1 MLSNI
6 LFHAVAD
13 DSLKEK
19 VAQSKVLPLIRELN
33 HIYGLKVYAESGDF
47 HYGSVEPETN
57 NFMLCDEVQ
66 GFPVGRVFIYEDT
79 FCYHTPYRSKQR
91 GTDEFDRQTFR
102 SKKLSSLIASLK
114 KVGIPTKGEQM
125 IEQIRDTIHQPMR
138 AIWKSFDVDRKTS
151 LNGDYA
157 HEILLALQNGKTLDD
172 FPQSSRDLY
181 LKTIDVYAKVD
192 IQLETRKQ
200 GMHEMMDNCYVV
212 GADRKGQYLIA
223 DGGCKVTKLNDK
235 ALIAVSNGEEYYSF
249 DFKSPFK
256 RVSSLRE
263 YPDVLSCLTMTKVH
277 LDSKYRPWH
286 NSLAPHGDEYIPEL
300 GISFGYHQ
308 NNTDFD
314 MEWLCIS
321 K

>member
-47 HYGSVEPETN
+47 HYGSVEPETG

-91 GTDEFDRQTFR
+91 GSDDFDRHTFR

-114 KVGIPTKGEQM
+114 KANIPTKGEQM
-125 IEQIRDTIHQPMR
+125 IEQINDTIQQPMR
-138 AIWKSFDVDRKTS
+138 AVWTSFDVDRKTN

-157 HEILLALQNGKTLDD
+157 HEILLALQSGKTLDD
-172 FPQSSRDLY
+172 LPQSSRDFY
-181 LKTIDVYAKVD
+181 LNAIDGYTKVD

-200 GMHEMMDNCYVV
+200 GVHEMIDNCYVI
-212 GADRKGQYLIA
+212 GADRKGHYLIA
-223 DGGCKVTKLNDK
+223 DAGCEEMK
-235 ALIAVSNGEEYYSF
+235 SNGGEYYRF

-256 RVSSLRE
+256 RVNSLRE
-263 YPDVLSCLTMTKVH
+263 YPDILSCLTMTKVH

-286 NSLAPHGDEYIPEL
+286 KSLAPHGDGYIPEL
-300 GISFGYHQ
+300 GISYGYHQ

>member
-47 HYGSVEPETN
+47 HYGSVEPETG

-91 GTDEFDRQTFR
+91 GADDFDRHTFR

-114 KVGIPTKGEQM
+114 KAGIPTKGEQM
-125 IEQIRDTIHQPMR
+125 VEQLDETMNGAVRPVYT
-138 AIWKSFDVDRKTS
+138 SFNVDRKNS

-157 HEILLALQNGKTLDD
+157 HEILLALQSGKTLSDL
-172 FPQSSRDLY
+172 PQSSRDLY
-181 LKTIDVYAKVD
+181 LKHIDDYTKVD

-212 GADRKGQYLIA
+212 GADRKGHYLVA
-223 DGGCKVTKLNDK
+223 DGGCEVMQ
-235 ALIAVSNGEEYYSF
+235 ANGVEFYRLSY
-249 DFKSPFK
+249 KSPFK
-256 RVSSLRE
+256 RVNSLQE
-263 YPDVLSCLTMTKVH
+263 YPDILSCLTMTKVH
-277 LDSKYRPWH
+277 LDSDYRPWH
-286 NSLAPHGDEYIPEL
+286 KSLAPQGDRYIPEL
-300 GISFGYHQ
+300 GISYGYKS

>member
-19 VAQSKVLPLIRELN
+19 VAQSKLLPLIRELN

-47 HYGSVEPETN
+47 HYGSVEPETG

-91 GTDEFDRQTFR
+91 GSDDFDRHTFR

-114 KVGIPTKGEQM
+114 KADIPTKGEQM
-125 IEQIRDTIHQPMR
+125 IEQINDTIQQPMR
-138 AIWKSFDVDRKTS
+138 AVWTSFDVDRKNN

-157 HEILLALQNGKTLDD
+157 HEILLALQSGKTLDD
-172 FPQSSRDLY
+172 LPQSSRDFY
-181 LKTIDVYAKVD
+181 LNAIDGYTKVD

-200 GMHEMMDNCYVV
+200 GVHEMIDNCYVI
-212 GADRKGQYLIA
+212 GADRKGHYLIA
-223 DGGCKVTKLNDK
+223 DAGCEEMK
-235 ALIAVSNGEEYYSF
+235 SNGGEYYRF

-256 RVSSLRE
+256 RVNSLRE
-263 YPDVLSCLTMTKVH
+263 YPDILSCLTMTKVH

-286 NSLAPHGDEYIPEL
+286 KSLAPHGDGYIPEL
-300 GISFGYHQ
+300 GISYGYHQ

>member
-19 VAQSKVLPLIRELN
+19 VAQSKVLPLIRELH

-47 HYGSVEPETN
+47 HYGSVEPETG

-91 GTDEFDRQTFR
+91 GSDDFDRHTFR

-114 KVGIPTKGEQM
+114 KANIPTKGEQM
-125 IEQIRDTIHQPMR
+125 IEQINDTIQQPMR
-138 AIWKSFDVDRKTS
+138 AVWTSFDVDRKTN

-157 HEILLALQNGKTLDD
+157 HEILLALQSGKTLDD
-172 FPQSSRDLY
+172 LPQSSRDFY
-181 LKTIDVYAKVD
+181 LNAIDGYTKVD

-200 GMHEMMDNCYVV
+200 GVHEMIDNCYVI
-212 GADRKGQYLIA
+212 GADRKGHYLIA
-223 DGGCKVTKLNDK
+223 DAGCEEMK
-235 ALIAVSNGEEYYSF
+235 SNGGEYYRF

-256 RVSSLRE
+256 RVNSLRE
-263 YPDVLSCLTMTKVH
+263 YPDILSCLTMTKVH

-286 NSLAPHGDEYIPEL
+286 KSLAPHGDGYIPEL
-300 GISFGYHQ
+300 GISYGYHQ

>member
-6 LFHAVAD
+6 LYHAVAD
-13 DSLKEK
+13 DSLKEE

-33 HIYGLKVYAESGDF
+33 HIYGLKVYATSGDF
-47 HYGSVEPETN
+47 RFGSGGGNTD

-66 GFPVGRVFIYEDT
+66 GFPVGRVFVYEDN
-79 FCYHTPYRSKQR
+79 FCYHTPFCAKQR
-91 GTDEFDRQTFR
+91 GADDFDRHTFR

-125 IEQIRDTIHQPMR
+125 IQQFDETINKPM
-138 AIWKSFDVDRKTS
+138 ISIFSSFDVDRKNS
-151 LNGDYA
+151 IHGDYV
-157 HEILLALQNGKTLDD
+157 HEILLALQSGKTLNDI
-172 FPQSSRDLY
+172 PQRNRDIY
-181 LKTIDVYAKVD
+181 LKHIDEYTKVD

-212 GADRKGQYLIA
+212 GADRKGHYLIA
-223 DGGCKVTKLNDK
+223 DAGCEVMK
-235 ALIAVSNGEEYYSF
+235 SNGGEHYRFSF
-249 DFKSPFK
+249 KTPFK
-256 RVSSLRE
+256 RVSSLQE

-277 LDSKYRPWH
+277 LDDKFRPWSDK
-286 NSLAPHGDEYIPEL
+286 SLAPHGDRYIPEL
-300 GISFGYHQ
+300 GISYGYKN

>member
-13 DSLKEK
+13 DSLKEN

-47 HYGSVEPETN
+47 HYGRVEPEAG

-79 FCYHTPYRSKQR
+79 FCYHTPYSSKQR
-91 GTDEFDRQTFR
+91 GTDDFDRHTFR

-114 KVGIPTKGEQM
+114 KVGILTKGEQM
-125 IEQIRDTIHQPMR
+125 IEQFDEAMNGAVRSIYT
-138 AIWKSFDVDRKTS
+138 SFNVDRKNS

-157 HEILLALQNGKTLDD
+157 HEILLALQSGKTLSDL
-172 FPQSSRDLY
+172 PQGSRDLY
-181 LKTIDVYAKVD
+181 LKYIDDYTKVD

-200 GMHEMMDNCYVV
+200 GIHEMTDNCYVV
-212 GADRKGQYLIA
+212 GADRKGHYLIA
-223 DGGCKVTKLNDK
+223 DGGCEVRQ
-235 ALIAVSNGEEYYSF
+235 SNGVEFYRLSY
-249 DFKSPFK
+249 KSPFK
-256 RVSSLRE
+256 RVNSLQE
-263 YPDVLSCLTMTKVH
+263 YPDILSCLTMTKVH
-277 LDSKYRPWH
+277 LDSDYRPWH
-286 NSLAPHGDEYIPEL
+286 KSLAPQGDRYIPEL
-300 GISFGYHQ
+300 GISYGYKN

>member
-47 HYGSVEPETN
+47 YYGSVEPETG

-91 GTDEFDRQTFR
+91 GADDFDRHTYR

-114 KVGIPTKGEQM
+114 KADIPTKGEQM
-125 IEQIRDTIHQPMR
+125 IKHLDGTINGAIRPLFTSFEING
-138 AIWKSFDVDRKTS
+138 KSGI
-151 LNGDYA
+151 NGDYA
-157 HEILLALQNGKTLDD
+157 HEILLALQSGKTLNDL
-172 FPQSSRDLY
+172 PQSNRDLY
-181 LKTIDVYAKVD
+181 LKYIDDYTKVD

-223 DGGCKVTKLNDK
+223 DGGCEVVQSIVMQSHK
-235 ALIAVSNGEEYYSF
+235 SESYCFSY
-249 DFKSPFK
+249 KSPFK
-256 RVSSLRE
+256 RVSSLQE
-263 YPDVLSCLTMTKVH
+263 YPDILSCLTMTKVR
-277 LDSKYRPWH
+277 LDSEYRPWH
-286 NSLAPHGDEYIPEL
+286 KSLAPYGDRYIPEL
-300 GISFGYHQ
+300 GISYGYHS

>member
-19 VAQSKVLPLIRELN
+19 VAQSKLLPLIRELN

-47 HYGSVEPETN
+47 HYGSVEPETG

-91 GTDEFDRQTFR
+91 GSDDFDRHTFR

-114 KVGIPTKGEQM
+114 KANIPTKGEQM
-125 IEQIRDTIHQPMR
+125 IEQINDTIQQPMR
-138 AIWKSFDVDRKTS
+138 AVWTSFDVDRKNN

-157 HEILLALQNGKTLDD
+157 HEILLALQSGKTLDD
-172 FPQSSRDLY
+172 LPQSSRDFY
-181 LKTIDVYAKVD
+181 LNAIDGYTKVD

-200 GMHEMMDNCYVV
+200 GVHEMIDNCYVI
-212 GADRKGQYLIA
+212 GADRKGHYLIA
-223 DGGCKVTKLNDK
+223 DAGCEEMK
-235 ALIAVSNGEEYYSF
+235 SNGGEYYRF

-256 RVSSLRE
+256 RVSSLQE
-263 YPDVLSCLTMTKVH
+263 YPDILSCLTMTKVH

-286 NSLAPHGDEYIPEL
+286 KSLAPHGDGYIPEL
-300 GISFGYHQ
+300 GISYGYHQ

>member
-13 DSLKEK
+13 DSVKEK

-91 GTDEFDRQTFR
+91 GADDFDRHTFR

-125 IEQIRDTIHQPMR
+125 IKQIDNPINMPMR
-138 AIWKSFDVDRKTS
+138 SIWTSFDVDRKQN
-151 LNGDYA
+151 LDGDHA
-157 HEILLALQNGKTLDD
+157 HEILLALQSGKTISDL
-172 FPQSSRDLY
+172 PQSSRDLY
-181 LKTIDVYAKVD
+181 LKHIDEYTKVD

-212 GADRKGQYLIA
+212 GADRKGHYLIA
-223 DGGCKVTKLNDK
+223 DAGCEVTE
-235 ALIAVSNGEEYYSF
+235 SNGAEQYNF
-249 DFKSPFK
+249 NFKTPFK
-256 RVSSLRE
+256 RVSSLKE

-277 LDSKYRPWH
+277 LDDKFRPWSDK
-286 NSLAPHGDEYIPEL
+286 SLAPHGDRYIPEL
-300 GISFGYHQ
+300 GISYGYHS

>member
-13 DSLKEK
+13 DSVKEM

-47 HYGSVEPETN
+47 HYGSVEPETG

-91 GTDEFDRQTFR
+91 GADDFDRHTFR

-114 KVGIPTKGEQM
+114 KAGIPTKGEQM
-125 IEQIRDTIHQPMR
+125 VEQLDETMNGAVRPVYT
-138 AIWKSFDVDRKTS
+138 SFNVDRKNS

-157 HEILLALQNGKTLDD
+157 HEILLALQSGKTLSDLS
-172 FPQSSRDLY
+172 QSSRDLY
-181 LKTIDVYAKVD
+181 LKHIDDYTKVD

-212 GADRKGQYLIA
+212 GADRKGHYLVA
-223 DGGCKVTKLNDK
+223 DGGCEVMQ
-235 ALIAVSNGEEYYSF
+235 SNGVEFYRLSY
-249 DFKSPFK
+249 KSPFK
-256 RVSSLRE
+256 RVNSLQE
-263 YPDVLSCLTMTKVH
+263 YPDILSCLTMTKVH
-277 LDSKYRPWH
+277 LDSDYRPWH
-286 NSLAPHGDEYIPEL
+286 KSLAPQGDRYIPEL
-300 GISFGYHQ
+300 GISYGYKS

>member
-19 VAQSKVLPLIRELN
+19 VAQSKLLPLIRELN

-47 HYGSVEPETN
+47 HYGSVEPETG

-91 GTDEFDRQTFR
+91 GSDDFDRHTFR

-114 KVGIPTKGEQM
+114 KADIPTKGEQM
-125 IEQIRDTIHQPMR
+125 IEQINDTIQQPMR
-138 AIWKSFDVDRKTS
+138 AVWTSFDVDRKTN

-157 HEILLALQNGKTLDD
+157 HEILLALQSGKTLDD
-172 FPQSSRDLY
+172 LPQSSRDFY
-181 LKTIDVYAKVD
+181 LNAIDGYTKVD

-200 GMHEMMDNCYVV
+200 GVHEMIDNCYVI
-212 GADRKGQYLIA
+212 GADRKGHYLIA
-223 DGGCKVTKLNDK
+223 DAGCEVMQ
-235 ALIAVSNGEEYYSF
+235 SNGGEYYRF

-263 YPDVLSCLTMTKVH
+263 YPDILSCLTMTKVH

-286 NSLAPHGDEYIPEL
+286 KSLAPHGDGYIPEL
-300 GISFGYHQ
+300 GISYGYHQ
-308 NNTDFD
+308 NDTDFD
-314 MEWLCIS
+314 MEGLCIS

>member
-13 DSLKEK
+13 DSLKED

-33 HIYGLKVYAESGDF
+33 HIYGLKVYAKSGDF
-47 HYGSVEPETN
+47 HYGSGESDVGN
-57 NFMLCDEVQ
+57 YMLCDEVQ
-66 GFPVGRVFIYEDT
+66 GFPVGRVFVYEDN

-91 GTDEFDRQTFR
+91 GTDDFDRHTFR

-114 KVGIPTKGEQM
+114 KANIPTKGEQM
-125 IEQIRDTIHQPMR
+125 VQQLDETMNGAVRPIFT
-138 AIWKSFDVDRKTS
+138 SFNVDRKYNIT
-151 LNGDYA
+151 GDYA
-157 HEILLALQNGKTLDD
+157 HEILLALQSGKTLSDL
-172 FPQSSRDLY
+172 PQGSRDLY
-181 LKTIDVYAKVD
+181 LKYIDDYTKVD

-212 GADRKGQYLIA
+212 GADRKGHYLIA
-223 DGGCKVTKLNDK
+223 DGGCEVMQ
-235 ALIAVSNGEEYYSF
+235 SNGAEFYRLSY
-249 DFKSPFK
+249 KSPFK
-256 RVSSLRE
+256 RVSSLKE
-263 YPDVLSCLTMTKVH
+263 YPDILSCLTMTKVH
-277 LDSKYRPWH
+277 LDSKFRPWGG
-286 NSLAPHGDEYIPEL
+286 NSLAPHGDNYIPEM
-300 GISFGYHQ
+300 GISYGYTQ

>member
-19 VAQSKVLPLIRELN
+19 VAQSKILPLIRELN

-47 HYGSVEPETN
+47 RFGSGGGSAD

-91 GTDEFDRQTFR
+91 GADDFDRHTYR

-114 KVGIPTKGEQM
+114 KADIPTKGDSM
-125 IEQIRDTIHQPMR
+125 IKELDDKINQAMR
-138 AIWKSFDVDRKTS
+138 PIWTSFDVDRKQN
-151 LNGDYA
+151 LDGDHA
-157 HEILLALQNGKTLDD
+157 HEILLALQNGKTISDLS
-172 FPQSSRDLY
+172 QSSRDLY
-181 LKTIDVYAKVD
+181 LKTIDDYTRVD

-212 GADRKGQYLIA
+212 GADRKGHYLITDA
-223 DGGCKVTKLNDK
+223 GCEVVQSSGG
-235 ALIAVSNGEEYYSF
+235 GEYYRF

-256 RVSSLRE
+256 RVSSLQE

-277 LDSKYRPWH
+277 LDSKYIPWV
-286 NSLAPHGDEYIPEL
+286 NKSLAPHGIDYIPEL
-300 GISFGYHQ
+300 SISYVYCS

>member
-19 VAQSKVLPLIRELN
+19 VAQSKLLPLIRELN

-47 HYGSVEPETN
+47 HYGSVEPETG

-91 GTDEFDRQTFR
+91 GSDDFDRHTFR

-114 KVGIPTKGEQM
+114 KADIPTKGEQM
-125 IEQIRDTIHQPMR
+125 IEQINDTIQQPMR
-138 AIWKSFDVDRKTS
+138 AVWTSFDVDRKTN

-157 HEILLALQNGKTLDD
+157 HEILLALQSGKTLDD
-172 FPQSSRDLY
+172 LPQSSRDFY
-181 LKTIDVYAKVD
+181 LNAIDGYTKVD

-200 GMHEMMDNCYVV
+200 GVHEMIDNCYVI
-212 GADRKGQYLIA
+212 GADRKGHYLIA
-223 DGGCKVTKLNDK
+223 DAGCEVMQ
-235 ALIAVSNGEEYYSF
+235 SNGGEYYRF

-263 YPDVLSCLTMTKVH
+263 YPDILSCLTMTKVH

-286 NSLAPHGDEYIPEL
+286 KSLAPHGDGYIPEL
-300 GISFGYHQ
+300 GISYGYHQ

>member
-13 DSLKEK
+13 DSLKEN

-47 HYGSVEPETN
+47 HYGRVEPEAE

-79 FCYHTPYRSKQR
+79 FCYHTPYSSKQR
-91 GTDEFDRQTFR
+91 GTDDFDRHTFR

-114 KVGIPTKGEQM
+114 KVGILTKGEQM
-125 IEQIRDTIHQPMR
+125 IEQFDEAMNGAVRPIYT
-138 AIWKSFDVDRKTS
+138 SFNVDRKNS

-157 HEILLALQNGKTLDD
+157 HEILLALQSGKTLSDL
-172 FPQSSRDLY
+172 PQGSRDLY
-181 LKTIDVYAKVD
+181 LKYIDDYTKVD

-200 GMHEMMDNCYVV
+200 GIHEMTDNCYVV
-212 GADRKGQYLIA
+212 GADRKGHYLIA
-223 DGGCKVTKLNDK
+223 DGGCEVMQ
-235 ALIAVSNGEEYYSF
+235 SNGVEFYRLSY
-249 DFKSPFK
+249 KSPFK
-256 RVSSLRE
+256 RVNSLQE
-263 YPDVLSCLTMTKVH
+263 YPDILSCLTMTKVH
-277 LDSKYRPWH
+277 LDSDYRPWH
-286 NSLAPHGDEYIPEL
+286 KSLAPQGDRYIPEL
-300 GISFGYHQ
+300 GISYGYKN

>member
-19 VAQSKVLPLIRELN
+19 VAQSKLLPLIRELN

-47 HYGSVEPETN
+47 HYGSVEPETG

-91 GTDEFDRQTFR
+91 GSDDFDRHTFR

-114 KVGIPTKGEQM
+114 KANIPTKGEQM
-125 IEQIRDTIHQPMR
+125 IQQLDETMNNAVRHIFT
-138 AIWKSFDVDRKTS
+138 SFNVDRKNSIT
-151 LNGDYA
+151 GDHA
-157 HEILLALQNGKTLDD
+157 HEILLALQSGKTLSDL
-172 FPQSSRDLY
+172 PQGSRDLY
-181 LKTIDVYAKVD
+181 LKYIDDYTKVD

-200 GMHEMMDNCYVV
+200 GVHEMIDNCYVI
-212 GADRKGQYLIA
+212 GADRKGHYLIA
-223 DGGCKVTKLNDK
+223 DAGCEEIK
-235 ALIAVSNGEEYYSF
+235 SNGGEYYRF

-263 YPDVLSCLTMTKVH
+263 YPDILSCLTMTKVH

-286 NSLAPHGDEYIPEL
+286 NSLAPHGDDYIPEL
-300 GISFGYHQ
+300 GISYGYHQ

>member
-47 HYGSVEPETN
+47 HYGSVEPETG

-91 GTDEFDRQTFR
+91 GADDFDRHTFR

-114 KVGIPTKGEQM
+114 KADIPTKGDSM
-125 IEQIRDTIHQPMR
+125 IKELDDKINQAMR
-138 AIWKSFDVDRKTS
+138 PVWTSFDVDRKQN
-151 LNGDYA
+151 LDGDHA
-157 HEILLALQNGKTLDD
+157 HEILLALQNGKTISDLS
-172 FPQSSRDLY
+172 QSSRDLY
-181 LKTIDVYAKVD
+181 LKTIDDYTKVD

-200 GMHEMMDNCYVV
+200 GIHEMTDNCYIV
-212 GADRKGQYLIA
+212 GADRKGHYLIA
-223 DGGCKVTKLNDK
+223 DGGCEVCNPSG
-235 ALIAVSNGEEYYSF
+235 VEYYRFSY
-249 DFKSPFK
+249 KSPFK
-256 RVSSLRE
+256 RVNSLKE

-277 LDSKYRPWH
+277 LDSKYRPWADK
-286 NSLAPHGDEYIPEL
+286 SLAPFGDAYIPEL
-300 GISFGYHQ
+300 GISYGYHS